1 MLTSL
6 LKDMWILG
14 WQFFS
19 FFLFF
24 TLPHTLFLKLKYSWF
39 TTLCWFQVYSVMFF
53 LLAFYRFYTIAFS
66 EPWFLIKNQT
76 VLPVVLPM
84 DIHKGNCFSVYFQDF
99 VFILVVSSLIIMWIG
114 LVSFEVILSYSCI
127 FMFFT
132 KFMFSLIMSTF
143 FSAFLSF
150 PFPVRT

>member
-6 LKDMWILG
+6 PKDM
-14 WQFFS
+14 S
-19 FFLFF
+19 FFYSATYLIFKIEIQLVYNIMLVSGVQCNVLSF
-24 TLPHTLFLKLKYSWF
+24 SILQILYYCLLRTLVSNKK
-39 TTLCWFQVYSVMFF
+39 
-53 LLAFYRFYTIAFS
+53 
-66 EPWFLIKNQT
+66 QT

>member
-1 MLTSL
+1 MLVSGVQCNVLSFSILQILYYCL
-6 LKDMWILG
+6 LR
-14 WQFFS
+14 
-19 FFLFF
+19 
-24 TLPHTLFLKLKYSWF
+24 TLVSNKK
-39 TTLCWFQVYSVMFF
+39 
-53 LLAFYRFYTIAFS
+53 
-66 EPWFLIKNQT
+66 QT

-150 PFPVRT
+150 PFHVRT